1 MRSVHTATVR
11 VLVAERLMHRLTA
24 LGMAVGSATLQ
35 WVTAGAVACST
46 PSLLRA
52 KWDAARTQW
61 GRSRHVDRRTR
72 TLRAQWRCS
81 GDAVGIQTCEPPTT
95 LHCARSTHS
104 AVGPAVKTCDYVLTT
119 GSCGRQLRQVSC
131 GRSGGVVE
139 TQSALLDFQPTAG
152 VAALTQSYLQ
162 SHNVTTSPLRALQLL

>member
-61 GRSRHVDRRTR
+61 
-72 TLRAQWRCS
+72 RCS

-104 AVGPAVKTCDYVLTT
+104 AVGPAVAQRDYVPTT
-119 GSCGRQLRQVSC
+119 STAAA
-131 GRSGGVVE
+131 VVGDCA
-139 TQSALLDFQPTAG
+139 TSTA
-152 VAALTQSYLQ
+152 VAAQRQWS
-162 SHNVTTSPLRALQLL
+162 VTCPEPTHA

>member
-104 AVGPAVKTCDYVLTT
+104 AVGPAVAQRDYVPTT
-119 GSCGRQLRQVSC
+119 STAAA
-131 GRSGGVVE
+131 VVGDCA
-139 TQSALLDFQPTAG
+139 TSTA
-152 VAALTQSYLQ
+152 VAAQRQWS
-162 SHNVTTSPLRALQLL
+162 VTCPEPTHA